1 MPNKIN
7 PSNCVSSPLRVA
19 VVLGHWQNYGV
30 ETLTLNLY
38 RNIDK
43 NRVQFDFVICETPNS
58 DIPVD
63 EIESLGGRVYIV
75 PTYSKV
81 IKYVETL
88 KRLFASNNYSIV
100 HCHMSTLNVFP
111 LFAAKCASVPVRISH
126 VHTMAGKGEYL
137 KNILKYSLRLFSLD
151 NATNYATS
159 SMMAGRWF
167 FRGKVSDSEMFYL
180 PVARDIEKFKFN
192 PSVRAAKRSEL
203 GVGNKF
209 VIGHLGRFV
218 PQKNHSF
225 IVELFNQY
233 HRRCPD
239 SVLVLAGD
247 GPLVDD
253 TLKQVESCGL
263 QDCVLYLGRRSDAAE
278 LYQAFDVFVLPSL
291 YEGVPGTGIEA
302 QAAGLPFLFADTI
315 TSEAKILPSSNRLP
329 LDDMGQWLDA
339 LDGSR
344 RAERRDSLKEMVDA
358 GYSIK
363 DAATRLSD
371 YYESLA
377 VQF

>member
-1 MPNKIN
+1 
-7 PSNCVSSPLRVA
+7 
-19 VVLGHWQNYGV
+19 
-30 ETLTLNLY
+30 
-38 RNIDK
+38 
-43 NRVQFDFVICETPNS
+43 
-58 DIPVD
+58 
-63 EIESLGGRVYIV
+63 
-75 PTYSKV
+75 
-81 IKYVETL
+81 
-88 KRLFASNNYSIV
+88 
-100 HCHMSTLNVFP
+100 MSTLNVFP

-167 FRGKVSDSEMFYL
+167 FRGKISDSEMFYL

-329 LDDMGQWLDA
+329 LDDMDQWLDA